1 MVLLINHYYYYW
13 YYFVMAL
20 IKGYFPQRGE
30 ECGRGRLT
38 PRTPDLGS
46 SLDRRVVSLDK
57 ELYSSWSLL
66 RGNPAKD

>member
-1 MVLLINHYYYYW
+1 
-13 YYFVMAL
+13 MAL
-20 IKGYFPQRGE
+20 IKGYFPQRGD